1 MKRKT
6 KKLAKKHIK
15 YLGVV
20 VVLLLVLL
28 FSEITGIE
36 LPFDETTTNEATT
49 TLTHHY
55 SNTTPTFENP
65 DAVLISKDNIPEYT
79 GNPYIVLN
87 SNIPDFIETEITT
100 EAFEDYGELDS
111 LGRCT
116 RAVACLGTETMP
128 TEERGEIGMI
138 KPSGWKTKKYDCV
151 DGKYL
156 YNRCHLIGFQLSG
169 ENANKKNLITGTRE
183 LNIAG
188 MLPFENLV
196 ADYIKETNNHVMYR
210 VTPLF
215 EGNNLLCNG
224 VQIEAFSV
232 EDNGKGISF
241 NVFCYNA
248 QPSIKINYETG
259 ESYLLATT
267 TTPK

>member
-6 KKLAKKHIK
+6 KKLSKKHIK

-28 FSEITGIE
+28 FSEITDIE

-49 TLTHHY
+49 TSTHHY
-55 SNTTPTFENP
+55 SSTTPTFENP
-65 DAVLISKDNIPEYT
+65 
-79 GNPYIVLN
+79 
-87 SNIPDFIETEITT
+87 

-169 ENANKKNLITGTRE
+169 ENANEKNLITGTRE
-183 LNIAG
+183 LNISG

-215 EGNNLLCNG
+215 KGNNLLCNG

-232 EDNGKGISF
+232 EDNGKGVSF